1 MFTGERLREILTLK
15 WTDINFERGVDQS
28 FRQQTGKKT
37 IVMSAVTA
45 DLLKD
50 SVRRGTF
57 AVRGRRSVALRSSKA
72 LARGAAPCGL
82 KVYASMIFDTRLHP
96 LARAQVSDFLLS
108 ASFLAIR
115 SERPPR
121 AMRIDSGL
129 LLARVEVWIP
139 ESVAF

>member
-1 MFTGERLREILTLK
+1 MGVMPANLLLSTSAYQFQRLENRHWRREAEIRRDRPTYRLLMFTGERLREILTLK

-57 AVRGRRSVALRSSKA
+57 VVPGLDADRSR
-72 LARGAAPCGL
+72 
-82 KVYASMIFDTRLHP
+82 
-96 LARAQVSDFLLS
+96 
-108 ASFLAIR
+108 
-115 SERPPR
+115 
-121 AMRIDSGL
+121 SGL
-129 LLARVEVWIP
+129 QKPWRAVQRH
-139 ESVAF
+139 AA